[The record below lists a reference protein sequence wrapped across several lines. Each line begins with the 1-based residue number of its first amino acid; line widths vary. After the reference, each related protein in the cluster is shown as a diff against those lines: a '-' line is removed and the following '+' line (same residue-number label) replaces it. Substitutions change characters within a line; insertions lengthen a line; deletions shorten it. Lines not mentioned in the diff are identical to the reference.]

1 MAVTK
6 YTIQCIGWGITAVI
20 FVAFLVLMLVD
31 AAFFPHTAIGRF
43 ARMVMEFP
51 ILPWFTGRQ
60 AFFVGI
66 VWKLV
71 LALYVLHRKKLL

>member
-1 MAVTK
+1 MAVIK
-6 YTIQCIGWGITAVI
+6 HTIQRISWGIAAVV

-43 ARMVMEFP
+43 ARMVLEFP

-60 AFFVGI
+60 AFFIGI
-66 VWKLV
+66 AWKLV
-71 LALYVLHRKKLL
+71 LALYILHRKKLL